1 MNMQYPIKYGIFLDV
16 IDLVSNTLH
25 KVLDSIHKMENDIS
39 QKVPFKDDTYN
50 SVWIASTP
58 NFCFT

>member
-1 MNMQYPIKYGIFLDV
+1 MQYPIKYGIFLDV

-50 SVWIASTP
+50 SV
-58 NFCFT
+58 